1 MSCFVYQLVAPR
13 PTFAQTM
20 TDGEAALMQ
29 EHGRYWIDL
38 VRKGIVIVFGP
49 VADPKG
55 TWGLAVLEADNEI
68 QAHAYG
74 ANDPAV
80 KASVGFAFE
89 VHRMPQVTLRT
100 SVSK

>member
-1 MSCFVYQLVAPR
+1 MCFVYKLVAPR

-20 TDGEAALMQ
+20 TDSEAALMR

-38 VRKGIVIVFGP
+38 VGKGVVIVFGP

-68 QAHAYG
+68 QADACG
-74 ANDPAV
+74 ANDPAI
-80 KASVGFAFE
+80 KAGVGFSFE
-89 VHRMPQVTLRT
+89 IHRMPQVTLRT

>member
-1 MSCFVYQLVAPR
+1 MCFVYRLVAPR

-20 TDGEAALMQ
+20 TDSEAALV
-29 EHGRYWIDL
+29 G
-38 VRKGIVIVFGP
+38 KGVVIVFGP

-68 QAHAYG
+68 QADACG
-74 ANDPAV
+74 ANDPAI
-80 KASVGFAFE
+80 KAGVGFSFE
-89 VHRMPQVTLRT
+89 IHRMPQVTLRT